1 MMRMSVL
8 ALSTLLL
15 GGIALPP
22 AEAEAGTMITT
33 RSGIECVKLG
43 DTTPDILYSGSGA
56 HNDSSG
62 RVEYACPLSGQY
74 LGLNTSY
81 YFDTAYWWVYVDDN
95 SGSNNVSCFLSTC
108 NDATACSGSLSRS
121 SSGVGNNQLLSSI
134 GEPFAIGNNTN
145 SLVLRCSLP
154 GKVNGRRSGIRKY
167 TLYAFD

>member
-22 AEAEAGTMITT
+22 AGAEAGIMITT

-56 HNDSSG
+56 FNDASG
-62 RVEYACPLSGQY
+62 TVTYGCPLNGQY
-74 LGLNTSY
+74 LGLNVGY
-81 YFDTAYWWVYVDDN
+81 YFDTAYWWVHVDDN
-95 SGSNNVSCFLSTC
+95 NGGQNVSCFLSSCT
-108 NDATACSGSLSRS
+108 DAGVCSGSSSRS
-121 SSGVGNNQLLSSI
+121 SSGVGNNQLLSSV
-134 GEPFAIGNNTN
+134 GEPFAIGNYTN
-145 SLVLRCSLP
+145 ALMLRCSLP